1 MPSFGSVE
9 LIGYLASA
17 LVVIS
22 LAMTSVVRL
31 RVISLAG
38 SVVFVAYGLLIGSIP
53 VVITNACIAMLNL
66 WFLRKEFSRSGR
78 DLGAVPIAVDAPFL
92 LDFLHSHDADIRQFQ
107 PDFAGVTPD
116 SCAWL
121 LTRDGLP
128 AGALV
133 GRREGDELVVVLDYV
148 LKPYRD
154 SRLGRWLYGP
164 GARVFRDI
172 GLTRLV
178 APADTASHIS
188 YLRSVGFRP
197 ESSGMVLD
205 LEG

>member
-53 VVITNACIAMLNL
+53 IVITNACIAMLNL

-172 GLTRLV
+172 GLTRD
-178 APADTASHIS
+178 AD
-188 YLRSVGFRP
+188 RGRGRRP
-197 ESSGMVLD
+197 
-205 LEG
+205 